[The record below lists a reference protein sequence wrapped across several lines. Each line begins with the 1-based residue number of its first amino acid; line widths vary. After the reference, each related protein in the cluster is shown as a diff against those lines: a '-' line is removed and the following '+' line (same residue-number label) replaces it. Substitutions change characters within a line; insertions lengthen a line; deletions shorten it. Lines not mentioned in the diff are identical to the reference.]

1 MWEHRGVSTVVVVG
15 GGVVGLSVAYACR
28 VAGHEVVVIEAGRCG
43 GGASAGNTGWVAPSL
58 GTPLA
63 APGIVATGIRSALDP
78 DGALAIRPRL
88 DVEWVRWLWRFTR
101 ASGSEPFR
109 RGVAA
114 LLELTRRSLRGLDD
128 MRESGVRFE
137 EHADGLLAVAQSDDG
152 LHWFDLVFDE
162 LRALGFEGGL
172 ERLDGDGARAL
183 EPALGSAVRVATR
196 TTIDR
201 HVDPTSLADGL
212 AAWLA
217 ANGGEVRER
226 SRATG
231 LAASAAGWAVALE
244 GDDRVEGSHVVLC
257 TALAT
262 GRLVRPLGV
271 SVPILPAK
279 GYSITVPM
287 PEPAVGLPLYLCEPK
302 LGLSPLE
309 RGLRIAG
316 FFEIGARD
324 SSPSARRARQLVGD
338 TRGFLAHPEQ
348 LRADPADSGWAG
360 FRPST
365 PDSLPLIGPAGPRS
379 GLLLA
384 TGHGMLGITL
394 APATGMAVAEL
405 VSGRAPAWVEPFH
418 PGRWG

>member
-1 MWEHRGVSTVVVVG
+1 MSTVVVVG
-15 GGVVGLSVAYACR
+15 GGVVGLSVAYACLD
-28 VAGHEVVVIEAGRCG
+28 AGHQVAVIEAGQCG
-43 GGASAGNTGWVAPSL
+43 RGASAGNTGWISPSL

-63 APGIVATGIRSALDP
+63 APGIVRTGIRSALDP
-78 DGALAIRPRL
+78 EGALSIRPRL
-88 DVEWVRWLWRFTR
+88 DLDWVRWLWRFTR
-101 ASGSEPFR
+101 SSSPEPFR
-109 RGVAA
+109 HGVAA
-114 LLELTRRSLRGLDD
+114 LLEMTRRSLTGLDA

-137 EHADGLLAVAQSDDG
+137 QHAAGLLAVAKDDDG

-172 ERLDGDGARAL
+172 ERLDGDAARDL
-183 EPALGSAVRVATR
+183 EPALGPAVRVGTR

-201 HVDPTSLADGL
+201 HVDPITLADGL
-212 AAWLA
+212 VAWLRD
-217 ANGGEVRER
+217 NGAEVREHAR
-226 SRATG
+226 VAA
-231 LAASAAGWAVALE
+231 LAPSAAGWAAELDG
-244 GDDRVEGSHVVLC
+244 GDRLEGSHVVLC

-262 GRLVRPLGV
+262 DRLVRPLGV
-271 SVPILPAK
+271 DVPILAAK

-287 PEPAVGLPLYLCEPK
+287 PEPAMGLPIYLCEPK
-302 LGLSPLE
+302 LGLSPFE

-324 SSPSARRARQLVGD
+324 GSPSARRAKQLIGE
-338 TRGFLAHPEQ
+338 TRGFLAHPDRLQ
-348 LRADPADSGWAG
+348 SDPADTGWAG

-365 PDSLPLIGPAGPRS
+365 PDSLPLIGPAGPRP

-405 VSGRAPAWVEPFH
+405 VAGRSPAWVEPFH

>member
-1 MWEHRGVSTVVVVG
+1 MTSVIVVG

-28 VAGHEVVVIEAGRCG
+28 AAGHEVVVIEAGRCG
-43 GGASAGNTGWVAPSL
+43 RAASAGNTGWVTPSL

-63 APGIVATGIRSALDP
+63 APGIVRTGIRSALDP
-78 DGALAIRPRL
+78 DGALSIRPRL
-88 DVEWVRWLWRFTR
+88 DVDWVRWLWRFTR
-101 ASGSEPFR
+101 SSRPDVFHHGIAS
-109 RGVAA
+109 
-114 LLELTRRSLRGLDD
+114 LLQLTRRSLAGLDA
-128 MRESGVRFE
+128 MRESGVEFE
-137 EHADGLLAVAQSDDG
+137 QHAAGLLAVAQNDDG

-162 LRALGFEGGL
+162 LRGLGFEGGL

-183 EPALGSAVRVATR
+183 EPALGPAVRVATR

-212 AAWLA
+212 VAWLS
-217 ANGGEVRER
+217 ANGAEVREQV
-226 SRATG
+226 RATA
-231 LAASAAGWAVALE
+231 LAPSAAGWAVELA
-244 GDDRVEGSHVVLC
+244 GNDRVEGSHVVLC

-262 GRLVRPLGV
+262 HRLVGALGV
-271 SVPILPAK
+271 DVPILGAK
-279 GYSITVPM
+279 GYSITVPA
-287 PEPAVGLPLYLCEPK
+287 PDPPIGLPLYLCEPK

-324 SSPSARRARQLVGD
+324 AAPSARRAQQLVD
-338 TRGFLAHPEQ
+338 ETRGFLAHPDR
-348 LRADPADSGWAG
+348 LRADPADAGWAG

-365 PDSLPLIGPAGPRS
+365 PDSLPLIGPAGPRP

-394 APATGMAVAEL
+394 APATGTAVAEL
-405 VSGRAPAWVEPFH
+405 VAGRTPAWIEPFH
-418 PGRWG
+418 PGRFA

>member
-1 MWEHRGVSTVVVVG
+1 MRSVIVVG

-28 VAGHEVVVIEAGRCG
+28 RAGDDVVVLEAGRCG
-43 GGASAGNTGWVAPSL
+43 RAASAGNTGWVTPSL

-63 APGIVATGIRSALDP
+63 APGIVRTGIRSALDP
-78 DGALAIRPRL
+78 DGALSIRPRL
-88 DVEWVRWLWRFTR
+88 DADWVRWLWRFTR
-101 ASGSEPFR
+101 SSRPEPFR
-109 RGVAA
+109 RGIAA
-114 LLELTRRSLRGLDD
+114 LLELTRRSLTELDG
-128 MRESGVRFE
+128 MREAGVGFE
-137 EHADGLLAVAQSDDG
+137 QHAAGLLAVARDEDG

-172 ERLDGDGARAL
+172 ERMDGDGAREL
-183 EPALGSAVRVATR
+183 EPALGPAVAVGTR

-212 AAWLA
+212 VAWLG
-217 ANGGEVRER
+217 ANGAEVREGV
-226 SRATG
+226 RA
-231 LAASAAGWAVALE
+231 AALGPSVSGWAVQLS
-244 GDDRVEGSHVVLC
+244 GGDRVEGSHVVLC

-262 GRLVRPLGV
+262 HHLVRPLGV
-271 SVPILPAK
+271 DVPIIGAK

-287 PEPAVGLPLYLCEPK
+287 PDPAVGLPLYLCEPK
-302 LGLSPLE
+302 LGLSPLQ

-324 SSPSARRARQLVGD
+324 GAPSQRRARQLVDD
-338 TRGFLAHPEQ
+338 TRSFLAEPEA
-348 LRADPADSGWAG
+348 LAAAEGDIGWAG

-365 PDSLPLIGPAGPRS
+365 PDSLPLIGSAGARP

-394 APATGMAVAEL
+394 APATGLAVAEL
-405 VSGRAPAWVEPFH
+405 LAGRTPSWVEPFH

>member
-1 MWEHRGVSTVVVVG
+1 MSTVIVIG

-43 GGASAGNTGWVAPSL
+43 RGASAGNTGWVSPSL

-63 APGIVATGIRSALDP
+63 APGIVGTGIRSALDP
-78 DGALAIRPRL
+78 EGALSIRPQL

-109 RGVAA
+109 RGIAA
-114 LLELTRRSLRGLDD
+114 LLEMTRRSLTGLDD
-128 MRESGVRFE
+128 MRASGVRFE
-137 EHADGLLAVAQSDDG
+137 EHADGLLAVAQNADG

-172 ERLDGDGARAL
+172 ERLDGDGARAV
-183 EPALGSAVRVATR
+183 EPALGPAVRVATR

-212 AAWLA
+212 AAWLTD
-217 ANGGEVRER
+217 NGAEVREHV
-226 SRATG
+226 RATR
-231 LAASAAGWAVALE
+231 LSPSASGWAVALDG
-244 GDDRVEGSHVVLC
+244 GDPVEGSHVVLC
-257 TALAT
+257 TALT
-262 GRLVRPLGV
+262 TQRLVRPLGV
-271 SVPILPAK
+271 DVPILAAK

-302 LGLSPLE
+302 LGLSPLQ

-324 SSPSARRARQLVGD
+324 GSPSARRARQLIGE
-338 TRGFLAHPEQ
+338 TRAFLARPDS
-348 LRADPADSGWAG
+348 LSADPSDTGWAG

-405 VSGRAPAWVEPFH
+405 VAGRAPAWVEPFH

>member
-1 MWEHRGVSTVVVVG
+1 MSAVVVIG
-15 GGVVGLSVAYACR
+15 GGVVGLSVAYSCR
-28 VAGHEVVVIEAGRCG
+28 AAGMDVVVIEAGRCG
-43 GGASAGNTGWVAPSL
+43 GGASAGNTGWVSPSL

-63 APGIVATGIRSALDP
+63 APGIVSTGIRSALDP
-78 DGALAIRPRL
+78 DGALSIRPRL
-88 DVEWVRWLWRFTR
+88 DVDWVRWLWRFTR
-101 ASGSEPFR
+101 SSRPETFR

-114 LLELTRRSLRGLDD
+114 LLELTRRSLTGLDA
-128 MRESGVRFE
+128 MQESGVSFE
-137 EHADGLLAVAQSDDG
+137 QHSAGLLAVAKTDDG

-162 LRALGFEGGL
+162 LRALGFEGAL

-183 EPALGSAVRVATR
+183 EPALGPAVRVGTR

-212 AAWLA
+212 AAWLT
-217 ANGGEVRER
+217 ANGAEVREQV
-226 SRATG
+226 RATAIG
-231 LAASAAGWAVALE
+231 PSAAGWAVELA
-244 GDDRVEGSHVVLC
+244 GGDRVEGSHVVLC

-262 GRLVRPLGV
+262 HRLVRPLGV
-271 SVPILPAK
+271 DVPIIGAK

-287 PEPAVGLPLYLCEPK
+287 PDTPIGLPLYLCEPK
-302 LGLSPLE
+302 LGLSPLQ

-324 SSPSARRARQLVGD
+324 GAPSTRRAHQLA
-338 TRGFLAHPEQ
+338 REARAFLAHPEG
-348 LRADPADSGWAG
+348 LHADPADAGWAG

-365 PDSLPLIGPAGPRS
+365 PDSLPLIGPVGSRP

-394 APATGMAVAEL
+394 GPATGTAVAEL
-405 VSGRAPAWVEPFH
+405 VAGRAPSWLDPFH